1 MSPTGNAGSQCPR
14 PALTGRKLYH
24 SEGGKCSQKP
34 NGRLPEREV
43 STQL

>member
-14 PALTGRKLYH
+14 PALTDRKLC

-34 NGRLPEREV
+34 NGRLPEIPKSRFR
-43 STQL
+43 

>member
-1 MSPTGNAGSQCPR
+1 MSPTGKAGSQCPR
-14 PALTGRKLYH
+14 PALTGRKLD

-34 NGRLPEREV
+34 NSRLPEREV